1 MFYSNGYGFNF
12 QSFLRTMSPAYTTFC
27 RRVAKVNCDEARGA
41 DVELDLSNDGTNP
54 LAVTLLPALA
64 AIVHRHSLTRH
75 PGLVS
80 AFQAH
85 PDPADSGDHL
95 SGQPGEPAFSYTH
108 LSFRISVL
116 KYRCKTELVP
126 CMVASLI
133 SCRLK
138 YSCRRWLFCAGAA
151 VQVHLPD
158 ARLQRRPWCRTLNY
172 FLVTFWNTMSS
183 TPA

>member
-1 MFYSNGYGFNF
+1 MLSLICLTIELTHSRLHFCQLYPP
-12 QSFLRTMSPAYTTFC
+12 LPPVSP
-27 RRVAKVNCDEARGA
+27 D
-41 DVELDLSNDGTNP
+41 P
-54 LAVTLLPALA
+54 
-64 AIVHRHSLTRH
+64 RH

-116 KYRCKTELVP
+116 KYRCKAELVP